1 MSILSVHKVTETL
14 GTRGH
19 HSICSY
25 LDCRGSGLLT
35 RVEVHVWFIE
45 KKKGCASF
53 DTQSDWEPNDK
64 TFDHQNRNSVHDC
77 NHYIIGPNG
86 IVFRS

>member
-35 RVEVHVWFIE
+35 QVEVQCGSL
-45 KKKGCASF
+45 KRKRASF

-64 TFDHQNRNSVHDC
+64 TFDHQNRNSAHDY